1 MDFYEALNKRRSIRG
16 YKPDAV
22 PEDAI
27 RRIGEAVRTAPTAC
41 NRQPCQILLVRNPEK
56 RAALAKVYP
65 QKWLAQAPIIA
76 VLVGCESE
84 AWKRL
89 EGNTIIDVDAAIVM
103 EHFMLAAT
111 AEGLGTCWICA
122 FLRAEKPIRR
132 SGLTRSI
139 RRSPCLR
146 SDMPPRNPVRSSE
159 NRWTNF
165 SKWWTDHVEDRIFR

>member
-65 QKWLAQAPIIA
+65 QK
-76 VLVGCESE
+76 
-84 AWKRL
+84 
-89 EGNTIIDVDAAIVM
+89 
-103 EHFMLAAT
+103 
-111 AEGLGTCWICA
+111 
-122 FLRAEKPIRR
+122 
-132 SGLTRSI
+132 
-139 RRSPCLR
+139 
-146 SDMPPRNPVRSSE
+146 
-159 NRWTNF
+159 
-165 SKWWTDHVEDRIFR
+165 

>member
-65 QKWLAQAPIIA
+65 QNWLAQAPIIA

-89 EGNTIIDVDAAIVM
+89 EGNTIIDVDAAIAM

-122 FLRAEKPIRR
+122 FRRAEADKALGLDPKYKTVAMSPLGYAAAEPGPFVRKP
-132 SGLTRSI
+132 LDE
-139 RRSPCLR
+139 LFKVV
-146 SDMPPRNPVRSSE
+146 D
-159 NRWTNF
+159 
-165 SKWWTDHVEDRIFR
+165 